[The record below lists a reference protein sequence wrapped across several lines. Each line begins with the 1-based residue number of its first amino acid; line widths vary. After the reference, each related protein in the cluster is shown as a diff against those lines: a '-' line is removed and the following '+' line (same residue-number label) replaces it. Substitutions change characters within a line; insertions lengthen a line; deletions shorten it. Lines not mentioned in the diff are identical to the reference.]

1 MLGMI
6 ATLFAL
12 PTAAPAQSWPT
23 RPITWVVPF
32 GAGGGADTVSRIVA
46 NALADDLKTSIVIE
60 NKPGG
65 SSMIGTRAIATAEP
79 DGTTIGLLTDVH
91 PVNVATGQAI
101 PYDVFRDFA
110 FISQLITVPMTL
122 FGSAQRSLKT
132 LKDVIAYA
140 KANPGKL
147 TAASIGPATPHHL
160 TMQWLESAADVSF
173 TIVPYRS
180 IPQGLQALVTGEADL
195 MFVGAGVG
203 DDLVDSG
210 KIVQLGIA
218 LRERS
223 PRMPKVP
230 TLIEQGIADFEQIS
244 WYGLVAPKA
253 TPQPIL
259 ARLHQGLEN
268 VAANETVRQR
278 LQTAGAALTISRPDQ
293 FEQMV
298 RDSVDR
304 FQKIADTAKAKK

>member
-1 MLGMI
+1 
-6 ATLFAL
+6 
-12 PTAAPAQSWPT
+12 
-23 RPITWVVPF
+23 
-32 GAGGGADTVSRIVA
+32 
-46 NALADDLKTSIVIE
+46 
-60 NKPGG
+60 
-65 SSMIGTRAIATAEP
+65 MIGTRAIATAEP

>member
-23 RPITWVVPF
+23 RPITWIVPF
-32 GAGGGADTVSRIVA
+32 GAGGGADTVSRIA
-46 NALADDLKTSIVIE
+46 AAALADDLKTSIVIE

-79 DGTTIGLLTDVH
+79 DGYTVGLLTDVH
-91 PVNVATGQAI
+91 PVNVATGQNI

-122 FGSAQRSLKT
+122 FGSPQKSLKT

-210 KIVQLGIA
+210 KIVQLGVA

-230 TLIEQGIADFEQIS
+230 TLIEQGVADFEQIS

-259 ARLHQGLEN
+259 ARLHQGLES
-268 VAANETVRQR
+268 VAANETIRQR
-278 LQTAGAALTISRPDQ
+278 LQTAGAALTLSRPDQ